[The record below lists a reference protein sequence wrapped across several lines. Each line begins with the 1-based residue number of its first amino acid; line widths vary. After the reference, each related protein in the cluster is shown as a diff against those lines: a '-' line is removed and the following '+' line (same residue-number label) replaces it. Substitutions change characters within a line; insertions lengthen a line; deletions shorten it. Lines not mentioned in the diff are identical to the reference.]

1 MCPGRSLAFLEIKTI
16 LSMLYKSFDV
26 ERIGT
31 SSEVVERFG
40 FSMSPVGLRVR
51 LKPRRRSDA

>member
-1 MCPGRSLAFLEIKTI
+1 
-16 LSMLYKSFDV
+16 MLYKSFDV

-40 FSMSPVGLRVR
+40 FSMSPVGLKVR
-51 LKPRRRSDA
+51 LKPRRWSYG